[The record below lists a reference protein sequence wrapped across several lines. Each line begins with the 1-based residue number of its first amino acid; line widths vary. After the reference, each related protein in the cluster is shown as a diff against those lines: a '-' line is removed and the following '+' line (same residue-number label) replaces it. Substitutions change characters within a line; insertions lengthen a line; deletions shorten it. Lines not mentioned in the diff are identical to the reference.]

1 MTGADGAVLRV
12 QVLGPVRAWLGDGE
26 VELGSAQPRAV
37 LAVLA
42 LAEGKPVARDAL
54 IDAVW
59 DSPTDKADTA
69 LYSYI
74 SRLRSVLE
82 PGRRSRAPGET
93 LVSAGSGYLLRV
105 DPGQVDA
112 TAFARQIAAARKAKS
127 AGDLAAAAALIEQ
140 ALGLWQG
147 PALAGITSLWADAER
162 AGLEE
167 ARQAAVEEH
176 AEIKLEMG
184 GHAEMTAALAGLV
197 RKYPFREKLRG
208 LIEGDFSWAA
218 R

>member
-1 MTGADGAVLRV
+1 MPSLAGGSCQDLESVLSSSSGCLCSDRDTLEVADGCSLMGWSAMTGADGALLRV

-112 TAFARQIAAARKAKS
+112 TAFARQLARARRAQS
-127 AGDLAAAAALIEQ
+127 AGELAAAAALIEQ
-140 ALGLWQG
+140 ALALWQG
-147 PALAGITSLWADAER
+147 PALAGIASLWADAE
-162 AGLEE
+162 
-167 ARQAAVEEH
+167 
-176 AEIKLEMG
+176 
-184 GHAEMTAALAGLV
+184 
-197 RKYPFREKLRG
+197 
-208 LIEGDFSWAA
+208 
-218 R
+218 